1 VPQDAKLMNKLRVI
15 KTTRRH
21 VSGKPWV
28 LVEGHYAI
36 TPSLGAAG
44 DKRTWFTDKIIGRYW
59 EKSEANEALQK
70 LEQDK

>member
-1 VPQDAKLMNKLRVI
+1 MNELRVI

-36 TPSLGAAG
+36 TPSLGAAS